1 MSNVIEF
8 RRPERRRVSGTP
20 FASSQTKSRE
30 RLSLVEMVDLMR
42 FRFSDTAIE
51 TDDGI
56 GYLDTPE
63 AHERF
68 REFCAAFGFDID
80 EYPSVD
86 EKFALW
92 HALADSLIGHVLMC
106 LRHPETFEL
115 VKVVRPPEWAYYLRA
130 VAEQDLENVRK
141 YRHIAEAHYA
151 QAVAEYAGM

>member
-8 RRPERRRVSGTP
+8 KRPERRRVPSAPFTP
-20 FASSQTKSRE
+20 PQATRRE
-30 RLSLVEMVDLMR
+30 RLELDELLR
-42 FRFSDTAIE
+42 FRFSDTALE

-68 REFCAAFGFDID
+68 REFCAAFGFDIE

-92 HALADSLIGHVLMC
+92 HALADELIGHVLLC

-115 VKVVRPPEWAYYLRA
+115 VKVVRPPEWAHYLRA
-130 VAEQDLENVRK
+130 VAEQDHENVLK
-141 YRHIAEAHYA
+141 YRHVAEPHYA
-151 QAVAEYAGM
+151 RAVAEYAGK